1 MGTIALLFDVK
12 WSISNGKMGL
22 QCPLWDYDLHK
33 LSILVPS
40 SLTSHHLQAKLISP
54 LCSYGRVL
62 IMSPISPLLNVNG
75 SICGC
80 PQVPASR
87 RTWCCHACSSLA
99 KGSCPWEFSLTKG
112 CPWGFS
118 SAGTWQLTSSVS
130 RHPRQ
135 RWRRKKKVEV
145 EATFRTKLPSS
156 DGNYQMLYSA
166 SYFFGN

>member
-1 MGTIALLFDVK
+1 
-12 WSISNGKMGL
+12 MGL
-22 QCPLWDYDLHK
+22 QCPLWYCDLHK

-40 SLTSHHLQAKLISP
+40 TLTSHHLQAKLNRYDIISP

-62 IMSPISPLLNVNG
+62 IMSPIFPLLNANV

-87 RTWCCHACSSLA
+87 LAWCCHACSSLA

-145 EATFRTKLPSS
+145 EATFRIKLPSS
-156 DGNYQMLYSA
+156 DGNYQMLCTA
-166 SYFFGN
+166 SYFF

>member
-1 MGTIALLFDVK
+1 
-12 WSISNGKMGL
+12 
-22 QCPLWDYDLHK
+22 
-33 LSILVPS
+33 
-40 SLTSHHLQAKLISP
+40 
-54 LCSYGRVL
+54 
-62 IMSPISPLLNVNG
+62 MSPISPLLNVNG

-87 RTWCCHACSSLA
+87 LTWCCHACSSLA

-166 SYFFGN
+166 SYFFGNYQMLYWAFYFFRLKKVILLKKSTHYGRKSDCTNWLAAIGNNRLVYNYFSIM